1 MMYFFPLEYLMN
13 IQGIDVLRI
22 YGNVIEEEEFPIPN
36 KVKRVRKTTI
46 HQVPQQLQDISL
58 HHVIRKRSPK
68 ATVLKS
74 FEEKFALKKEAE
86 EEVDDE
92 TVEAYLKVVLI
103 LVHHKLIIIARV
115 SCFHLFAPE
124 T

>member
-1 MMYFFPLEYLMN
+1 MN
-13 IQGIDVLRI
+13 IQGLDVLRI

-74 FEEKFALKKEAE
+74 FEEKFALKKEAK

-103 LVHHKLIIIARV
+103 LVHHKFIIIARV